1 MRKRGKK
8 FSQGKFEPTNP
19 EKYIGTYPIK
29 YRSSWELVFM
39 NVCDN
44 NPNIKQWASESIKI
58 PYRHPFTGR
67 PTIYVPDFLV
77 HYQDKNGK
85 SKVEVIEIKPIRQT
99 LSEKARGTK
108 AKMVVAVNKAKWIS
122 AQHWCKR
129 NGMIFRVM
137 TEADMF
143 AQAGGIKK

>member
-1 MRKRGKK
+1 MMRRKK
-8 FSQGKFEPTNP
+8 FSQGKFDPKNP

-44 NPNIKQWASESIKI
+44 NSNIKQWASESIKI

-67 PTIYVPDFLV
+67 STVYIPDFLI

-99 LSEKARGTK
+99 LAEKARGTK
-108 AKMVVAVNKAKWIS
+108 AKMVVAINKAKWTS
-122 AQHWCKR
+122 AQSWCKKH
-129 NGMIFRVM
+129 GMVFRIM
-137 TEADMF
+137 TEENMF
-143 AQAGGIKK
+143 AQSGGMKK

>member
-1 MRKRGKK
+1 MIRRTKN
-8 FSQGKFEPTNP
+8 FSQGKFDPKNP

-44 NPNIKQWASESIKI
+44 NSNIKQWASESIKI

-67 PTIYVPDFLV
+67 ATVYIPDFLI

-99 LSEKARGTK
+99 LAEKARGTK
-108 AKMVVAVNKAKWIS
+108 AKMVVAINTAKWTS
-122 AQHWCKR
+122 AQRWCKKH
-129 NGMIFRVM
+129 GMVFRIM
-137 TEADMF
+137 TEENMF
-143 AQAGGIKK
+143 AQSGGMKK